1 MQSKFRPKG
10 TVRKSSR
17 VRPTVLQL
25 LLQLLQRR
33 RLPWCSLTQTV
44 AKGES
49 SLKNCTY
56 KVLETTNTVFSY
68 ITVEGNVGDRNN
80 LDPWHNGNELV
91 KSVAAVNKNVI
102 VVVHSVGP
110 IILETILAQ
119 PSVKAIVW
127 AGLPGQESGNAL
139 IDVLYGSTS
148 PSGKLPYTI
157 AKQSSDYGAGWTNAL
172 DDNFVEDLFVDYRH
186 FDKND
191 IAPRYEFGYGLSYTT
206 FNYVGLVVSI
216 SAPPGPS
223 NGRII
228 PGGPEEL
235 FDSVGTISVTIQNT
249 GAVTGAEVAQ
259 LYLGLPNS
267 APSTPP
273 KQLRGF
279 QKLNLQPGESGT
291 ATFELNRRDL
301 SYWDVQ
307 TQKWVV
313 PRGTF
318 SVYVGASSRDIRED
332 GKFTVTN

>member
-1 MQSKFRPKG
+1 M
-10 TVRKSSR
+10 VRKLSR
-17 VRPTVLQL
+17 VRPTALQML
-25 LLQLLQRR
+25 LLLPRR
-33 RLPWCSLTQTV
+33 QRLPWSSLLQTA
-44 AKGES
+44 AKGQS
-49 SLKNCTY
+49 GLHHHTY
-56 KVLETTNTVFSY
+56 NIFATTNTPPSY

-91 KSVAAVNKNVI
+91 KSVAAVNKNVV

-110 IILETILAQ
+110 VILETILAQ

-139 IDVLYGSTS
+139 VDVLYGSTS

-157 AKQSSDYGAGWTNAL
+157 AKQFSHYGAGWNSAL

-186 FDKND
+186 FDKNG
-191 IAPRYEFGYGLSYTT
+191 ITPRYEFGYGLSYAT

-216 SAPPGPS
+216 SATAGAS

-228 PGGPEEL
+228 PGGAEDL
-235 FDSVGTISVTIQNT
+235 FESVGTISVTVQNT
-249 GAVTGAEVAQ
+249 GEVAGAEVAQ
-259 LYLGLPNS
+259 LYLGLPES

-291 ATFELNRRDL
+291 ATFELTRRDL

-307 TQKWVV
+307 TQKWVL
-313 PRGTF
+313 PSGTF
-318 SVYVGASSRDIRED
+318 TVYVGASSRDIRED
-332 GKFTVTN
+332 GQFTVSQ